1 VQRLAKKPFILADD
15 LTGAMDTGV
24 QLAGDGLVTGLL
36 FRKRASP
43 ALCAAFD
50 VLVLDTESRNI
61 LPDQAADTVRS
72 QVEWAM
78 QTGNRLVYKKIDST
92 MRGNI
97 GAEIEA
103 ALIASGKTCAL
114 VAPAMPDNGRTT
126 RAGMHFVYGVPLLET
141 EFAKDPF
148 APVIS
153 SYIPEILAVGTKL
166 PVSLL
171 PIAVTRQGAAAV
183 RLRLQELIKQGARII
198 VADAEVMDD
207 LAVLSAAT
215 GTLNNLLPCGA
226 ADLLRLLLRSWTSLP
241 DWPERSSQTSSGCTN
256 TADQQDLLS
265 ENRPVIVLSGSPAQV
280 SKMQIA
286 AISARTDVTVIK
298 IDPLLLIDSA
308 CSKRH
313 IIQQVVSSSRQAL
326 TAGRHVVIDAA
337 GSSKNAVFCAADGDL
352 KQLMEHGR
360 LISQALGEIASDLI
374 SLNRQMVGGLVIFG
388 GDTACSIL
396 DRLGAETIR
405 ICGEVE
411 PYIPAG
417 RLIGGLCDGLRIVT
431 KAGGFGNEATLDH
444 ILTLEQ

>member
-1 VQRLAKKPFILADD
+1 
-15 LTGAMDTGV
+15 
-24 QLAGDGLVTGLL
+24 
-36 FRKRASP
+36 
-43 ALCAAFD
+43 
-50 VLVLDTESRNI
+50 
-61 LPDQAADTVRS
+61 
-72 QVEWAM
+72 
-78 QTGNRLVYKKIDST
+78 

-265 ENRPVIVLSGSPAQV
+265 ENRPVIVLSGSPAHV